1 MMLEVKELK
10 KTGPKPDKLEEQRE
24 EANIMDKDRI
34 QKEKDKGSWGGTGN
48 CPGNKGHAFVSVN
61 SWNRLGEWTD
71 PPSTSITWVSS
82 SIIAQSLW
90 L

>member
-34 QKEKDKGSWGGTGN
+34 QKEKDKGSWGGSGTTRG
-48 CPGNKGHAFVSVN
+48 VSG
-61 SWNRLGEWTD
+61 S
-71 PPSTSITWVSS
+71 
-82 SIIAQSLW
+82 
-90 L
+90 